1 MMKAIIKRVADIA
14 RVIDIPNELKS
25 LQNAVGGYIET
36 VPIYDDLVAICNEE
50 GRIMGLP
57 YNFSMRGHD
66 FVGTVLFVG
75 VDGEE
80 FADVP
85 KSLEMIFS

>member
-1 MMKAIIKRVADIA
+1 
-14 RVIDIPNELKS
+14 
-25 LQNAVGGYIET
+25 
-36 VPIYDDLVAICNEE
+36 
-50 GRIMGLP
+50 MGLP